1 MFYIYTCTTCANCQL
16 AATNIV
22 LYGLVILEA
31 YIMALMAEAECLQN
45 RFGKKAGNSHISQD
59 GGKYWYLPGNT
70 GK

>member
-31 YIMALMAEAECLQN
+31 YIMALMAEAGLA
-45 RFGKKAGNSHISQD
+45 KKREILIFPRTAE
-59 GGKYWYLPGNT
+59 NT
-70 GK
+70 GIYQEILGNKIDS